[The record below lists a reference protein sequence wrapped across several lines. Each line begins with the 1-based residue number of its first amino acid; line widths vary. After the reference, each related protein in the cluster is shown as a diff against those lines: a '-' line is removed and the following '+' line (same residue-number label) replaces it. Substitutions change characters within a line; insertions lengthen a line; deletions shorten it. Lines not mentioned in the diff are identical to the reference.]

1 MNVTQGI
8 KWKPQTLWNVIP
20 QVKLWIGFHCV
31 NLIFFL
37 NYDHFRTFFR
47 IFTKKF
53 NNFSIT
59 LVTLPTG
66 CWTPNDLPQ
75 CIREDLLDS
84 GWSDSD
90 SSSLPLVISLVTV
103 STGLA
108 VIALFTTSCLVV
120 LCRRKGGPVPPP
132 SGPAHCK
139 LIDTRVQILKE
150 SHHEEPKIH
159 LLIINVSKNICL
171 HFTQLRLSRLL
182 I

>member
-1 MNVTQGI
+1 MVTAPENV
-8 KWKPQTLWNVIP
+8 
-20 QVKLWIGFHCV
+20 
-31 NLIFFL
+31 
-37 NYDHFRTFFR
+37 YR
-47 IFTKKF
+47 IWTEIYYECHPGYKMKAT
-53 NNFSIT
+53 NS
-59 LVTLPTG
+59 LKCHPTG

-139 LIDTRVQILKE
+139 LIDIFRFNGQYLKVY
-150 SHHEEPKIH
+150 SSYQQGIFLWPAPK
-159 LLIINVSKNICL
+159 
-171 HFTQLRLSRLL
+171 FSRRPG
-182 I
+182 